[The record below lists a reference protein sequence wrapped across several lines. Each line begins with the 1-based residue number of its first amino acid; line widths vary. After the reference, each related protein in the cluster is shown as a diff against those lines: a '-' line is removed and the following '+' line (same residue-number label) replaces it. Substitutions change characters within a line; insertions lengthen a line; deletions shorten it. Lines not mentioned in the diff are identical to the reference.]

1 MVKWQNAKGKLVL
14 SLSYCKMS
22 EACETCSGGCATIAV
37 IFMIAIVL
45 VILYA
50 LIEGASDWEFSEWI
64 GDWFRHWIDKLPK
77 PKDED

>member
-1 MVKWQNAKGKLVL
+1 MN
-14 SLSYCKMS
+14 
-22 EACETCSGGCATIAV
+22 EACETCWGGCTIVAA
-37 IFMIAIVL
+37 IFIIAMAL

-50 LIEGASDWEFSEWI
+50 LIEGISDWEFGERI